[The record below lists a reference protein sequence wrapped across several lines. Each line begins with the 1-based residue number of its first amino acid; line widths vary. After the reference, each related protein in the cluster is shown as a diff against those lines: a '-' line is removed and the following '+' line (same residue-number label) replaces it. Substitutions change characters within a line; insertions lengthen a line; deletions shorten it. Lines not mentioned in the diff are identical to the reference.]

1 MDKAEEELRQ
11 SIAMVYLMD
20 DNEARFLIDQFNK
33 FASWRSKREE
43 MRLTMFG
50 LVLAIFAMGFSVYFY
65 EKRPWS
71 WVDAIFMICLTIGVG
86 VGVFTVTRAAR
97 RVFSTYEDDTDRL
110 KALERYR
117 FENKKLPD
125 TVTFEKITDPKL
137 KAEDFEK
144 LLRVNQSQSKN

>member
-1 MDKAEEELRQ
+1 
-11 SIAMVYLMD
+11 MD
-20 DNEARFLIDQFNK
+20 DTEAKFLIDQFNK
-33 FASWRSKREE
+33 YASWRSKKEE

-50 LVLAIFAMGFSVYFY
+50 LALAIFAMGFSVYFFD
-65 EKRPWS
+65 KRPWS
-71 WVDAIFMICLTIGVG
+71 WVDTIFMICLTIAVG
-86 VGVFTVTRAAR
+86 VGIFTVTRAVR

-110 KALERYR
+110 KALEKYR

-144 LLRVNQSQSKN
+144 LLRANEPSRKGP